1 MGFIVLPPGRWQV
14 ICASSAVFEVDN
26 ASDTADKRLDFGE
39 ESKPPLVVDLV
50 SGAMRQL
57 KDGDSWHAAT
67 DIAGAPVATPLP
79 AITVEAARARSA
91 AAPATRARE
100 RSMRLAP
107 MVADAMK
114 LLRHAASTKSPDIDD
129 DLRNTIIE
137 TNDIVGRHAASLEDE
152 QKFFKAYQELSRKLA
167 PVTAETLAASM
178 QRLPPLSSLLQ
189 WRGNFMTR
197 MSGMTWGRFI
207 HALLFVVV
215 LIMAALALGHQT
227 VGSAAL
233 ARHTALSDDITR
245 LGDDRMRLQATMFDK
260 QALADKDRSEPGS
273 PAARALANA
282 VRQAGDE
289 LVVKAEQKK
298 QLETERDGIPATLG
312 RWAQRPC
319 NTWLLKVW
327 LCLDSGNADGGDARD
342 GNGNGNGS
350 GSGSGTT
357 SAAEVLDSARTTLD
371 RLNRIVLPL
380 LFGLLGSYSYLLRN
394 ISQEIRAQQFAPHSS
409 LHHIARL
416 SLGALAGIASTWL
429 LTPQQVGLSS
439 SMPIWT
445 LAFVAGYGTELVFA
459 FMDRIISAFKS

>member
-26 ASDTADKRLDFGE
+26 AASTADKQLDFGE
-39 ESKPPLVVDLV
+39 ETKPPLVVDLV

-57 KDGDSWHAAT
+57 KDGESWNAAT
-67 DIAGAPVATPLP
+67 DIAGAPVSTPLP

-91 AAPATRARE
+91 TAPATRARE

-107 MVADAMK
+107 MVDDAMK

-129 DLRNTIIE
+129 DLRNAIIS
-137 TNDIVGRHAASLEDE
+137 THDLVGRHAATLEDE
-152 QKFFKAYQELSRKLA
+152 QKFFKAYQELTRKLA
-167 PVTAETLAASM
+167 PVTAETLQASM

-189 WRGNFMTR
+189 LRGNFMTR

-207 HALLFVVV
+207 HAVLFVVV

-227 VGSAAL
+227 IGSAAL
-233 ARHTALSDDITR
+233 ARHKALSDDITK
-245 LGDDRMRLQATMFDK
+245 LADDRVKLQAAMFDK
-260 QALADKDRSEPGS
+260 QALSDRDRSEPGS

-289 LVVKAEQKK
+289 LVVKADQKK
-298 QLETERDGIPATLG
+298 QLESERDGIPPTLA
-312 RWAQRPC
+312 RWEQRPC
-319 NTWLLKVW
+319 NTWLLKAW
-327 LCLDSGNADGGDARD
+327 LCLDSGNGNGGNVRN
-342 GNGNGNGS
+342 GNGNGN
-350 GSGSGTT
+350 GTT

-380 LFGLLGSYSYLLRN
+380 LFGLLGSYSHLLRN
-394 ISQEIRAQQFAPHSS
+394 ISLEIRAQQFAPHSS

-439 SMPIWT
+439 SLPIWT

-459 FMDRIISAFKS
+459 FMDRIILAFKA